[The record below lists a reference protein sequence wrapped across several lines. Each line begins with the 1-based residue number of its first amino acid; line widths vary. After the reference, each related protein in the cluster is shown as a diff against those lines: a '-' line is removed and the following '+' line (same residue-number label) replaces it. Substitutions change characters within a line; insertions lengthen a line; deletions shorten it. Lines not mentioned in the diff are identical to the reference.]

1 MSLPVLLAGAALVV
15 VWILATVLVY
25 FGVYFAS
32 LAVRDLRYAHPLA
45 EDSPWH
51 HFIALVATLF
61 WYAVTANLPLP

>member
-1 MSLPVLLAGAALVV
+1 MTVLLAGAALVV
-15 VWILATVLVY
+15 VWLLATVLVY
-25 FGVYFAS
+25 FGVYLAS

-61 WYAVTANLPLP
+61 WCAVTANLPL

>member
-25 FGVYFAS
+25 FGVYMAS
-32 LAVRDLRYAHPLA
+32 IAVRDLRYAHPLA

-61 WYAVTANLPLP
+61 WCAVTANLPL